1 MNHTGPCRKRI
12 EEKLREAGDP
22 RIDAADKRLTDE
34 MARRLAAQD
43 AAAAP
48 GGVVPGGDECT
59 VSGADG
65 NPAPVDDEPFSAG
78 TQANNR
84 ERKDVRLPQSVS
96 ETERR
101 EREIEAE
108 RRERDFN
115 GPRINPE
122 PEGRPRRHE
131 AHDGGNM

>member
-1 MNHTGPCRKRI
+1 
-12 EEKLREAGDP
+12 
-22 RIDAADKRLTDE
+22 

-48 GGVVPGGDECT
+48 GGVVPGGDACT

-96 ETERR
+96 VSETERR
-101 EREIEAE
+101 EREIEADE
-108 RRERDFN
+108 GN
-115 GPRINPE
+115 GTSVHVPGPLQKQR
-122 PEGRPRRHE
+122 GS
-131 AHDGGNM
+131 HDDTTDMTRTTWNHLRFS